1 MNNKAKTQTQNN
13 SITKRA
19 FELENGILLAFI
31 ALDRAK
37 QLIDDTVDEFFNAH
51 NTDDKNSH
59 SAIIYDFNRYRVYVE
74 CVDMLVSDAYFEL
87 QKLGAARFVK

>member
-1 MNNKAKTQTQNN
+1 MSNKVNTQTQN
-13 SITKRA
+13 SGITKRE
-19 FELENGILLAFI
+19 FELENGILFAFI

-37 QLIDDTVDEFFNAH
+37 QLIDDTVDEFFNGH

-59 SAIIYDFNRYRVYVE
+59 SAIIYDFNRYRVYAE
-74 CVDMLVSDAYFEL
+74 CVGMLVSDAYFEL